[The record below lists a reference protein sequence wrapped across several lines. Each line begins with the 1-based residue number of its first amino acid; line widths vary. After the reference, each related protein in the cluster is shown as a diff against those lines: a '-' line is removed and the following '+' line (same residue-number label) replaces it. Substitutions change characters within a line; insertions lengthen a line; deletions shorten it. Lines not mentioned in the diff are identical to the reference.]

1 MPSRG
6 GENLFSTTKRQ
17 VLELADFI
25 PTSEGIF
32 RSWGLCPLRSVVG
45 EEKLVENAWRN
56 TSTLFLSNAVSC
68 PKDKPTIWLERFIK
82 HIF

>member
-6 GENLFSTTKRQ
+6 GEDLFSATKRR

-25 PTSEGIF
+25 PTSVRMF
-32 RSWGLCPLRSVVG
+32 RPWGLCPLRSVVG

-56 TSTLFLSNAVSC
+56 TSRSFLSNPVSC